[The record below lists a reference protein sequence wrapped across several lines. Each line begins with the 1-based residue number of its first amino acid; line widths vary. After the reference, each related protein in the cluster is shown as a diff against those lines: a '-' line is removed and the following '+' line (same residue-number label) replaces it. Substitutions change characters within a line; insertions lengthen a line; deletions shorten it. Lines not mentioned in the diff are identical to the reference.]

1 MLDLYNGEDIF
12 VRVGHIRILVPDA
25 VVDCPAG
32 AHAPDAVRGVV
43 GGGGGLLG
51 LFQRTDHGY
60 HDAVRPHVQD
70 GLDDDGIVPGH
81 PDDAGGAG
89 GPAGHQ
95 MVLDIL
101 AVDGAVFAVDPDE
114 VEAAA
119 GDHLGDEGAVKA
131 HVGPDGQLAGGHF
144 VGDLVRIIHG
154 KFLL

>member
-1 MLDLYNGEDIF
+1 MMTGSF
-12 VRVGHIRILVPDA
+12 QGTRTM
-25 VVDCPAG
+25 PA
-32 AHAPDAVRGVV
+32 APA
-43 GGGGGLLG
+43 
-51 LFQRTDHGY
+51 
-60 HDAVRPHVQD
+60 
-70 GLDDDGIVPGH
+70 
-81 PDDAGGAG
+81 

>member
-1 MLDLYNGEDIF
+1 M
-12 VRVGHIRILVPDA
+12 
-25 VVDCPAG
+25 
-32 AHAPDAVRGVV
+32 
-43 GGGGGLLG
+43 GGGGSLLG

-101 AVDGAVFAVDPDE
+101 AVDGAVFA
-114 VEAAA
+114 